1 MFPKIK
7 VRESPDSMTLFSYGS
22 ELVDYH
28 ENVIS
33 TPDTLDQTSTRLGL
47 SMEVSEEGVAGQGRV
62 WEAII
67 KAGEILLSEC
77 NTCEVD
83 SYLGNTSRLTV
94 VTASFSFAFVNCFKK
109 SFFFF
114 FLLECV
120 FNLCIP

>member
-7 VRESPDSMTLFSYGS
+7 VRESPDSMTFFSYGS

-94 VTASFSFAFVNCFKK
+94 VTASFSFAFRELF
-109 SFFFF
+109 
-114 FLLECV
+114 
-120 FNLCIP
+120 